1 MSSPSDVREKMRKK
15 RRELQ
20 ESLGRVRDDKQA
32 LVASDWDLS
41 QDNGHTAV
49 EMLAGG
55 QEDPGETLRRSMM
68 AKRMKKKKKLLKEM
82 PVESPPD
89 EEVTAVPEQDRPHD
103 DDDDDVQPVRDL
115 PPRPAMRPGSSQ
127 SETTM
132 RQRMTEK
139 LRAAKSKAASLL
151 EQESII
157 EPASRLQSLRD
168 RETLTRF
175 DRDTDPDLRA
185 DEDSSFTARLKFR
198 DVARR
203 ATTDKR
209 TEAGLPTAE
218 EAYNFFTFNFDPEP
232 QQQPRRK
239 KRRPGR
245 REAEEEGEGEAGEGD
260 GEDEEEGEEEREC
273 EGEEESEARDED
285 APLVRDEDEDLFLID
300 QSAQDFLEVR
310 RAEYVDYSRRL
321 QRERDTLFVPSMRTV
336 PASSKLAENVRPRYL
351 EEEGLYVGERPHVGL
366 TNQNI
371 LENRILKQGEGRKW
385 FGDDGRIM
393 ALPDPIKESSSR
405 PPLFHLE
412 DELDPALQT
421 AYRKALKSKHVNL
434 YISGMGDPQSDYQL
448 DVDVSGL
455 IFSHHPLFSREHVL
469 AARLAQLYDQH
480 LTRQHKSLT
489 RLLTDKLNGLRNTIH
504 NMLELHRGEAL
515 SQVTQQRMAEY
526 KQEVRHTRQLR
537 DVEQDKDRALLKS
550 IIRVWKELKAL
561 RDFQRFTNTPFKLF
575 VRREKVEREQD
586 EQECEDDIMAEVEE
600 LQAEMEEDYQ
610 KKMSEYRRQHEEWK
624 SWKRKQK
631 VLKKKQKKKRQQ
643 EEEEEDEESEE
654 ELGEEP
660 EKPDPPEKPD
670 SGSLE
675 EQVREKAARIR
686 RKPGEP
692 VLIPELT
699 VSGPVTPNEQC
710 PRAEFARRED
720 VSKRALFIKVL
731 YNDKEVSRTDSRALN
746 MDFRVHFGQ
755 IFNLKIVNWPE
766 SIKLQVFEGVGSSST
781 LLVEVC
787 VPVPESSVLTG
798 SAPSEEM
805 EFSSNQRVTF
815 NHEGVGSGVPFSFE
829 ADGTS
834 TQTLLTSG
842 KLSCCVSWAVGEDD
856 VPLAPPSSQPGG
868 GMYSGLGQ
876 MDAIACIGASSLNDM
891 KKLGKWAAESRLDPN
906 DPNNTSIMQ
915 LLSVVSGG
923 DVAVPEY
930 FRLEQLQEEFNFL
943 TDEELQRSRRFRLL
957 RLRSQEVAEFRHF
970 KCVPSME
977 REISQKVFQD
987 YEKRL
992 KDGEIIDTKE
1002 HIDSHRALVAK
1013 YLQKVR
1019 ESVINRSLI
1028 AKHHFMLSDVVSEDE
1043 VPSIGVLGWNLFKLA
1058 EPKRPLKPH
1067 RKERKKVT
1075 AQNLSD
1081 GDIKLLVNIIR
1092 GYDIPV
1098 RRLHTSKPPVSA
1110 KSGRSFTEPFAAPV
1124 LSQINQQGS
1133 EWPFGQP
1140 LIRPFVEVSFQRS
1153 VLQTSAAEGPNP
1165 CWNEEI
1171 VLPFSAPNGDYSSTS
1186 LQSVRD
1192 EVFINIFDELLSD
1205 VVEDERERENT
1216 IHTRIARHWLGSIKI
1231 PFSTIYLQSRI
1242 DGTFKVSTPPV
1253 LLGYSKER
1261 SLGSEGG
1268 YDTIRSLS
1276 EGTFL
1281 SLFITIEPQL
1291 VPGDTVR
1298 EKFDSQEVERLLI
1311 ASEVFEKEA
1320 SRQFPDRPC
1329 LSTVIDINGKT
1340 VFVTRFI
1347 RPLNPPQELLDA
1359 FPNSPQE
1366 TAELVA
1372 RYVSLVP
1379 SLPDSVS
1386 FAGVCDLWSTC
1397 DQFLTLLAGDEEEHA
1412 VLLCNYFLSM
1422 GRRAWLI
1429 IGSAIPEGPTAYV
1442 LTYEQN
1448 RYLIWNPSTGQHY
1461 GQYDIFCPLQTIGC
1475 LINSDNV
1482 WFNIQPYAAPV
1493 RMSFDVS
1500 KPKLWKPFFS
1510 RSFPDPGLSS
1520 VQPEALVY
1528 RRTDKAA
1535 AVELQDRIEKV
1546 LREKIMD
1553 WRPRHPTRWNRYCIS
1568 TLRQFLPKLELSGGR
1583 EVAEEHRLELQSL
1596 LGEYTISGFP
1606 LHLPFSEIRPIIEAV
1621 HSTGVHKAEA
1631 PNVEFALAVH
1641 VHPYPGNVLSVWVY
1655 IASLLTAQ

>member
-20 ESLGRVRDDKQA
+20 ESLGRVRDDKQ
-32 LVASDWDLS
+32 
-41 QDNGHTAV
+41 
-49 EMLAGG
+49 ELAGG
-55 QEDPGETLRRSMM
+55 EEDPGETLRRSVM

-89 EEVTAVPEQDRPHD
+89 EEVTAVPEQDRPD
-103 DDDDDVQPVRDL
+103 DDDDDGQPMRSPRDL
-115 PPRPAMRPGSSQ
+115 PPRPVMRPGSSQ
-127 SETTM
+127 SEATM

-203 ATTDKR
+203 TAKGKR

-232 QQQPRRK
+232 QQQRRRK

-245 REAEEEGEGEAGEGD
+245 REAEEEGEGESGEED

-285 APLVRDEDEDLFLID
+285 APLVRDEEEDLFIID

-310 RAEYVDYSRRL
+310 RAEYMDYSRRL
-321 QRERDTLFVPSMRTV
+321 QRERETLFVPSMRTV

-351 EEEGLYVGERPHVGL
+351 EEEGLYVGERPHVCL

-412 DELDPALQT
+412 GELDPGLQT

-586 EQECEDDIMAEVEE
+586 EQEYENDIMAEVEE
-600 LQAEMEEDYQ
+600 LQAETEEDYQ

-631 VLKKKQKKKRQQ
+631 VLKKKQKKKRHQ

-660 EKPDPPEKPD
+660 EKPDPPQKPHT
-670 SGSLE
+670 GSLE

-720 VSKRALFIKVL
+720 LSKRALFIKVL

-766 SIKLQVFEGVGSSST
+766 SIKLQVFEGVGSSFT

-970 KCVPSME
+970 KFIPSME

-992 KDGEIIDTKE
+992 KDGEIINTNE

-1028 AKHHFMLSDVVSEDE
+1028 AKHHFILSDVVSEDE
-1043 VPSIGVLGWNLFKLA
+1043 VPSIGGCFCRVLGWNLFKLA
-1058 EPKRPLKPH
+1058 EPRRPLKPH

-1098 RRLHTSKPPVSA
+1098 RRLYPSKPPVSA

-1124 LSQINQQGS
+1124 SSQINQQGS

-1153 VLQTSAAEGPNP
+1153 VLQTSTAEGPNP

-1192 EVFINIFDELLSD
+1192 EVFINIFDEVLCE
-1205 VVEDERERENT
+1205 VVEDERERGNT
-1216 IHTRIARHWLGSIKI
+1216 IHTRIERHWLGSIKI

-1291 VPGDTVR
+1291 VPGDTIR
-1298 EKFDSQEVERLLI
+1298 EKFDTQEVERLLI
-1311 ASEVFEKEA
+1311 ACEVFEKEA
-1320 SRQFPDRPC
+1320 SRHFPDRPC

-1340 VFVTRFI
+1340 VFATRFI

-1366 TAELVA
+1366 AAELVA

-1422 GRRAWLI
+1422 GKRAWLI

-1442 LTYEQN
+1442 LTYEQS

-1461 GQYDIFCPLQTIGC
+1461 GQYDTFCPLQTIGC

-1482 WFNIQPYAAPV
+1482 WFNIQAYAAPV

-1500 KPKLWKPFFS
+1500 KTKLWKPFFS

-1528 RRTDKAA
+1528 RHTDKAA

-1596 LGEYTISGFP
+1596 LGEYRISGFP

-1655 IASLLTAQ
+1655 IASLLSAH